1 MPKDL
6 TVKDVL
12 YALEY
17 MGDALVRIPAG
28 NSKARWEM
36 QIARQPVKDA
46 VANEVLASGSVI
58 GTEDRGRQ
66 VVIWK
71 RVA

>member
-17 MGDALVRIPAG
+17 MGDAMIRVPSS

-36 QIARQPVKDA
+36 QIARQPVKET
-46 VANEVLASGSVI
+46 VANEVRASGSVI

-66 VVIWK
+66 VIIW
-71 RVA
+71 RRAA

>member
-17 MGDALVRIPAG
+17 VGDAMIRIPAG
-28 NSKARWEM
+28 NSKAHWEM
-36 QIARQPVKDA
+36 QIAHQPVKET
-46 VANEVLASGSVI
+46 VANEVCASGSVV
-58 GTEDRGRQ
+58 GTQDRGRQ
-66 VVIWK
+66 VIIW
-71 RVA
+71 RRAA

>member
-17 MGDALVRIPAG
+17 LDDALMRTPISDG
-28 NSKARWEM
+28 RARWHM
-36 QIARQPVKDA
+36 RSGATVKET
-46 VANEVLASGSVI
+46 VANAVRASGHVRSF
-58 GTEDRGRQ
+58 DDCGRQ
-66 VVIWK
+66 TITWK
-71 RVA
+71 AAA